1 MAKMNFQGV
10 KKEKQDLMRGLRE
23 CRKLEDFE
31 PLIAQCEKAKKKWDS
46 STIEC
51 TPKQSQELVKLDGQ
65 LEQLMEEKKIHFA
78 PQIQKKQR
86 EAMAA
91 KQMVKIGSSVQ
102 PVVELGLHSEHE
114 TKSSDNNTNHIHP
127 TGSMIASNPTVVQVI
142 EVELLRRIRHSER
155 SEESPETVHGHC
167 QEIPHGIGDDE
178 HQLGMAVDTVR
189 LKKIQTIRDHLSCL
203 AKKLEQ
209 YKTFPGEDYQA
220 VSLAVTR
227 IYGGLNP
234 MVAQYLEGGIE
245 LKSFK
250 TNAEMFLQTQETQK
264 DIEIL
269 NTPRGWK
276 AKTIVSNIILA
287 LATLLVGYGVG
298 MLVTGRFALF
308 QPKTDAG
315 NKMDKISS
323 AIDQLSV

>member
-1 MAKMNFQGV
+1 MAKMNFQSV
-10 KKEKQDLMRGLRE
+10 KKEKQDFIRGLRE
-23 CRKLEDFE
+23 CGNLKDFD

-65 LEQLMEEKKIHFA
+65 LALLMKEKKAYFL

-86 EAMAA
+86 EAM
-91 KQMVKIGSSVQ
+91 
-102 PVVELGLHSEHE
+102 
-114 TKSSDNNTNHIHP
+114 
-127 TGSMIASNPTVVQVI
+127 VVQSVVKTQP
-142 EVELLRRIRHSER
+142 EVVVAEVNSDLIVQDEIAPPQPITHRVHPDAAMMMSHPNLLRKAL
-155 SEESPETVHGHC
+155 ETAAPYLEAARAH
-167 QEIPHGIGDDE
+167 
-178 HQLGMAVDTVR
+178 R
-189 LKKIQTIRDHLSCL
+189 LKSIQTIRDHLSCL

-209 YKTFPGEDYQA
+209 YKSFPGEDYQA

-234 MVAQYLEGGIE
+234 MVIQYLEGGVE
-245 LKSFK
+245 LKLFK

-264 DIEIL
+264 DIETL